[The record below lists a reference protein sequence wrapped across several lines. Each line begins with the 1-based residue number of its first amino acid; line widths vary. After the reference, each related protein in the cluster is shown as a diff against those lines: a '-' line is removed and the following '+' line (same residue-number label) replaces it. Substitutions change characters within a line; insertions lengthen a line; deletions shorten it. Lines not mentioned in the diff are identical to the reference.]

1 MNFQPEKLEHL
12 LIVDDDREIRDLMAR
27 YFKRHGYRVTA
38 VEDGREMKRALD
50 NWSIDLIVLDLMLPG
65 EDGLTLCR
73 DLRARSKIP
82 VIMLTAMGEEMDR
95 IVGLEVGADD
105 YLPKPCNPRELLARI
120 RAVLRR
126 THEPSWLSGDQ
137 RMTVL
142 RFEGWELDTRR
153 RELKAP
159 DGQIMDMSI
168 GELELLSVLARNA
181 QRVMTRDQILDCLKG
196 RWMQPF
202 ERSVD
207 MQISRLRKKMEP
219 DATSPTMIKTVR
231 NGGYVFTPSVTVE

>member
-1 MNFQPEKLEHL
+1 MNFQSEKSEHL
-12 LIVDDDREIRDLMAR
+12 LVVDDDREIRDLMAR

-38 VEDGREMKRALD
+38 VEDGRKMRRALD
-50 NWSIDLIVLDLMLPG
+50 DWSIDLIILDLMLPG
-65 EDGLTLCR
+65 EDGLSLCR
-73 DLRARSKIP
+73 DLRAHSKVP
-82 VIMLTAMGEEMDR
+82 VVMLTAMGEEMDR
-95 IVGLEVGADD
+95 IVGLEMGADD
-105 YLPKPCNPRELLARI
+105 YLPKPCNPRELLARV

-126 THEPSWLSGDQ
+126 THEQSWLPGEPNE
-137 RMTVL
+137 MVL

-159 DGQIMDMSI
+159 DGRAVDLSV
-168 GELELLSVLARNA
+168 GELELLSVLARNS

-196 RWMQPF
+196 RWTQPF

-219 DATSPTMIKTVR
+219 VPTSPIMIKTVR
-231 NGGYVFTPSVTVE
+231 NGGYVFTPSVTAE